1 MNTTLLVS
9 ILGAGLLGASVS
21 GIVVNA
27 YWSGKYADL
36 QSANAEH
43 DSEQNRLIQQ
53 ARAEELHLQMA
64 QQAANVQHAGE
75 LAAARANT
83 RVVTRKVT
91 DYVDANPSDPVCRLA
106 PELVQLLND
115 ARARAVPAAADPD

>member
-1 MNTTLLVS
+1 MNTTTLVAAAS
-9 ILGAGLLGASVS
+9 AALLGAAVT
-21 GIVVNA
+21 GMTVNA

-43 DSEQNRLIQQ
+43 DAKQHKLIELS
-53 ARAEELHLQMA
+53 RAKELHLQMA

-83 RVVTRKVT
+83 RVITRKVIEH
-91 DYVDANPSDPVCRLA
+91 VDRNPSDPVCRLD
-106 PELVQLLND
+106 PDLVQLLND
-115 ARARAVPAAADPD
+115 ARARAVPAAADPR